1 MTSGG
6 NLIDLE
12 GHEFPLAVFEV
23 TREQI
28 TQFADAI
35 GDSSFA
41 SGEVAPPTMAALY
54 GLSAV
59 GSLLE
64 LDEVRPHLDRVIH
77 ADQELTWDRP
87 VVAGET
93 LTTTGRVS
101 RVRERSGAWFVT
113 VESETC
119 DESGATVGTSVS
131 TLVIGGSA

>member
-1 MTSGG
+1 MTSRSS
-6 NLIDLE
+6 LVDLE
-12 GHEFPLAVFEV
+12 GRAFPPAIFEV
-23 TREQI
+23 TGEQI
-28 TQFADAI
+28 SQFAHAI
-35 GDSSFA
+35 GDTSFA

-59 GSLLE
+59 ESLLA

-87 VVAGET
+87 VVAGES

-113 VESETC
+113 VESETS
-119 DESGATVGTSVS
+119 DASGSKIGSSVS
-131 TLVIGGSA
+131 TLVIGGAE